1 MPFRTKSCK
10 LMLSNMLKMTFD
22 GKTATLVITS
32 TYEEDTGRFV
42 CRATNNAGQVETS
55 ALLTVKRK
63 H

>member
-1 MPFRTKSCK
+1 
-10 LMLSNMLKMTFD
+10 MLKMTFD